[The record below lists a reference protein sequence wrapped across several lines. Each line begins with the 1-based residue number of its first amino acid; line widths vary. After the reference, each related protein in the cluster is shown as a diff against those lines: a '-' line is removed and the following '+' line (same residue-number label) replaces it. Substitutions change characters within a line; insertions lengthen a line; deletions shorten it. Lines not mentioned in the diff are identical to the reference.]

1 MFFYLPF
8 FMFFAAVLLAFPDL
22 AFWLV
27 CAYLIALLLPRLWH
41 SFQNRG

>member
-8 FMFFAAVLLAFPDL
+8 FMFFAAILLAFPDL

-27 CAYLIALLLPRLWH
+27 CAYLAALLLPRLWH
-41 SFQNRG
+41 SFRNRG